1 MLLVILFLLPAVFH
15 VITIVVTRVY
25 IKSEMLRLN
34 VRLGN
39 SLILVGAML
48 ILNIIT
54 DWGIREILAFF
65 LFHLIF
71 VLPAVWFFPARKYPS
86 RDIRT

>member
-1 MLLVILFLLPAVFH
+1 MRLVLLSLLPAVFH
-15 VITIVVTRVY
+15 VMTIVVTRVY

-39 SLILVGAML
+39 TVILVGAML
-48 ILNIIT
+48 ILSI
-54 DWGIREILAFF
+54 DGGIREFLVFF
-65 LFHLIF
+65 LIQLF
-71 VLPAVWFFPARKYPS
+71 VILPAVWLLPARKYPS

>member
-1 MLLVILFLLPAVFH
+1 MPLVILCLLPAVFH
-15 VITIVVTRVY
+15 VMTIVVTRVY

-39 SLILVGAML
+39 SLILVGTML
-48 ILNIIT
+48 ILST
-54 DWGIREILAFF
+54 DWGIREFLAFF
-65 LFHLIF
+65 LLQLIF